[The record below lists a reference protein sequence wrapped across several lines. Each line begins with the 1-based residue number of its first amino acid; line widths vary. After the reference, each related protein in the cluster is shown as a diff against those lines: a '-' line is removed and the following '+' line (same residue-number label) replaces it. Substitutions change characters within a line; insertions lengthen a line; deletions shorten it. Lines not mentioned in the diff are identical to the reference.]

1 MQYSSKSHGDPI
13 SGGITYS
20 SFLIDRKETID
31 ELIEALPLDSSG
43 EFDKLIPFDK
53 LTVEAAVY
61 WLSLIGYL
69 QKNDISRKRLGDDDD
84 DDDED
89 AESLD
94 RVHEV
99 ICELSTFCDYLT
111 K

>member
-1 MQYSSKSHGDPI
+1 MD
-13 SGGITYS
+13 SG
-20 SFLIDRKETID
+20 
-31 ELIEALPLDSSG
+31 G
-43 EFDKLIPFDK
+43 EFDKLVPFEK

-61 WLSLIGYL
+61 WLSLIEYL
-69 QKNDISRKRLGDDDD
+69 QKNDISRKRSGDD

-89 AESLD
+89 AESVD

-99 ICELSTFCDYLT
+99 IGELSTFCDYLT